1 MQNELNLIKLEMR
14 EQAGLARRQAE
25 SLCQRHLQGLHG
37 LTCWDSVTSW
47 VQDLNKMGAA

>member
-14 EQAGLARRQAE
+14 EEAGLAI
-25 SLCQRHLQGLHG
+25 SLCQHHLQGLHG